1 MCKEERQ
8 QRGEK
13 VSFLISKRER
23 GELFVVAT
31 RPAQGANATRVKSL
45 NPLGILILN
54 KEREEHVKASSKK
67 KCEFSP
73 LSPCFFFA

>member
-13 VSFLISKRER
+13 SELFDIKRER

-31 RPAQGANATRVKSL
+31 RPAQGANATSL
-45 NPLGILILN
+45 LELEPI
-54 KEREEHVKASSKK
+54 
-67 KCEFSP
+67 
-73 LSPCFFFA
+73 